1 MSDEEIVEEGAYVVS
16 SILAFWRVLNILM
29 KFHFTKLFNYIN
41 GQVSDQST
49 IFYTTLFSQ
58 MKCSSFGDGVQ
69 IPTATLTAAR
79 L

>member
-1 MSDEEIVEEGAYVVS
+1 MSDAEIVQEDAYVVS
-16 SILAFWRVLNILM
+16 FILAFWRVLNILM

-49 IFYTTLFSQ
+49 IFYTTLLSQ
-58 MKCSSFGDGVQ
+58 IKCSSFGDGVQ
-69 IPTATLTAAR
+69 IPMATLIVAR